1 MGAVADERLP
11 KVVLRDHGR
20 MPASLLRRRSPD
32 PARQHGAWVYLFVS
46 ILAGVL
52 SARGQG
58 TIAALFAGL
67 SFVGVFVLTSALAVW
82 PKPWRLR
89 FVSGAAFA
97 VASAGAG
104 LLLGADPMFLVYSMV
119 ACFPIAA
126 SVWFA
131 MRQGFQSAPAL
142 VFGVM
147 GLAVAAPAAACAGG
161 TSPKFGFLLLALL
174 APFFAWRTWHARVA
188 LREGEGWDRAKLKRL
203 GLMEALYAASWTVVS
218 VGVVHLLAR

>member
-1 MGAVADERLP
+1 MSAGF
-11 KVVLRDHGR
+11 
-20 MPASLLRRRSPD
+20 LRRRSPD
-32 PARQHGAWVYLFVS
+32 PARAHGAWVYLFVS

-67 SFVGVFVLTSALAVW
+67 SFVGVFVLTSALAVR

-89 FVSGAAFA
+89 FVSGAGFA
-97 VASAGAG
+97 LASAGAG
-104 LLLGADPMFLVYSMV
+104 LVLGADPMFLVYSMV
-119 ACFPIAA
+119 AFFPIAA

-142 VFGVM
+142 AFGVM

-174 APFFAWRTWHARVA
+174 APFFAWRTWRTRVA
-188 LREGEGWDRAKLKRL
+188 LRGGEGWDRAKLKRL
-203 GLMEALYAASWTVVS
+203 GLVEACYAASWTIVS